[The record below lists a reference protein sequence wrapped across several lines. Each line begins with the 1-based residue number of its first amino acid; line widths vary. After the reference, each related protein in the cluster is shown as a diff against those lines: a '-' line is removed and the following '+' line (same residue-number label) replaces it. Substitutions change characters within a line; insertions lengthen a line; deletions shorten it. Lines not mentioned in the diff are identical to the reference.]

1 MNEKNNKGSLAAAFT
16 IGTTAFAA
24 HAGGGFATGNQAN
37 TYFVGLGWVSILSA
51 VLAMVILALS
61 VREAQIMWNTRNLK
75 SYKELFST
83 LFHPFDRVAYVFDV
97 FYYIMILMVV
107 ASCIAGAASAL
118 KQYLGMPYQLAAVG
132 IGLLILVLSI
142 FGAGLIRKA
151 STYMGIVI
159 LVLSITIYA
168 VGLLKGHNLF
178 AAMGSSFQSQGLSML
193 PKAVFN
199 AFTYAGAQ
207 WVTIPGVL
215 ACGTILKTKKDCTKG
230 MFFMLLFNCIGLG
243 LSVLMLLSWHDY
255 FMAVE
260 GGSTLPTLTVLMNM
274 DMGVLVIAY
283 CVVLLLCMV
292 SSGVVVVFGFVNR
305 VENAKCL
312 SFVKGKHVRRALIA
326 VFIMLLSMSISFIG
340 LTNIV
345 KFGYGYCGYI
355 AICVAIL
362 PLLTIGY
369 FKNRK
374 FIKAHPVELQAYDDE
389 EAEKE
394 LSLKLSEE

>member
-16 IGTTAFAA
+16 IGATAFAA

-37 TYFVGLGWVSILSA
+37 TYFVSLGWVSILSA

-255 FMAVE
+255 FMAIE

-274 DMGVLVIAY
+274 DLGVLVIAY

-326 VFIMLLSMSISFIG
+326 AFIMLLSMSISFVG

-374 FIKAHPVELQAYDDE
+374 FVKAHPVELQAYDDE

>member
-255 FMAVE
+255 FMAIE

-326 VFIMLLSMSISFIG
+326 AFIMLLSMSISFVG